1 MIRRLLAFIPS
12 LLVVAVFIGLLI
24 DFVPG
29 DPVAMIIGMEAPQ
42 AAINQRRAELGLD
55 RPVQVRLAEWLLN
68 AAKGDFGSSY
78 FLTKPVSVVVAERYR
93 VTLSL
98 TVFSLIVGCA
108 VGIPTGIIAS
118 IKQGQLADWAVTTMA
133 LIWLSLPAFLVALA
147 FIYLFAVH
155 LRWFPVGSY
164 VPFSE
169 DPVEYLRHLVLPGV
183 ALGLGFSGVVSRFTR
198 TSMLEVLRMDYV
210 RTAEAKGLA
219 RLSVLTRHALR
230 NALIPIITVIGI
242 GAGDLLGGAVITE
255 SVFTMPGVGR
265 MILEAVKRR
274 DYPVI
279 QAGVLAVAATYLVI
293 NLLVDLLYTWVDPR
307 IRYE

>member
-1 MIRRLLAFIPS
+1 
-12 LLVVAVFIGLLI
+12 
-24 DFVPG
+24 
-29 DPVAMIIGMEAPQ
+29 
-42 AAINQRRAELGLD
+42 
-55 RPVQVRLAEWLLN
+55 
-68 AAKGDFGSSY
+68 
-78 FLTKPVSVVVAERYR
+78 
-93 VTLSL
+93 
-98 TVFSLIVGCA
+98 
-108 VGIPTGIIAS
+108 
-118 IKQGQLADWAVTTMA
+118 
-133 LIWLSLPAFLVALA
+133 
-147 FIYLFAVH
+147 
-155 LRWFPVGSY
+155 
-164 VPFSE
+164 
-169 DPVEYLRHLVLPGV
+169 
-183 ALGLGFSGVVSRFTR
+183 
-198 TSMLEVLRMDYV
+198 MDYV

-242 GAGDLLGGAVITE
+242 GTGDLLGGAVITE